1 MRRYCPCQYR
11 SAADLRVRPRRS
23 PHGPHSRLVTS
34 TLPAP
39 SVITA
44 TRPRLRR
51 VCFEPGSGG
60 SRPAPAPT
68 PRTVEPVDTGVA
80 DHERM
85 DAHAA
90 VARILRLALEVL
102 DGRRPPT
109 QLEAHFGRAALRYWR
124 VKVEQRRPRS
134 PARPG
139 RIHLCLPAPGTAEA
153 AAACLVDGRVRALAA
168 RFDRTGG
175 RWLCTAVR
183 LG

>member
-1 MRRYCPCQYR
+1 
-11 SAADLRVRPRRS
+11 
-23 PHGPHSRLVTS
+23 VTS

-39 SVITA
+39 PAITA

-60 SRPAPAPT
+60 SRPAPPQAPH
-68 PRTVEPVDTGVA
+68 PVEPVEPVEPVDTGVA
-80 DHERM
+80 DRERM

-102 DGRRPPT
+102 DGRRPPA

-134 PARPG
+134 PARLG

-153 AAACLVDGRVRALAA
+153 AAACFVDGRVRALAA

-175 RWLCTAVR
+175 RWRCTAVR